1 VTRLVVVTGTSTDVG
16 KTIATAALACT
27 ADGRVLVVKPAQTG
41 IVAGEEGDSGEE
53 GDADVVARLTG
64 CDTRTLVTL
73 PEPLAPDTAARR
85 AGLPL
90 PTVAEHAAAIL
101 DLASGYDT
109 VIVEGAGGLLVR
121 LDHEGGTIAD
131 LAALLGAMTPVQVV
145 IVCAAGLGTLN
156 HTELTVGA
164 LRSRGIEPVS
174 LVIGS
179 WPDSPGLA
187 ETCNRT
193 DLPRGTGVPLQ
204 AVLPEGAGDLEPS
217 AFVAAAPGWF
227 SG

>member
-1 VTRLVVVTGTSTDVG
+1 M
-16 KTIATAALACT
+16 
-27 ADGRVLVVKPAQTG
+27 
-41 IVAGEEGDSGEE
+41 
-53 GDADVVARLTG
+53 
-64 CDTRTLVTL
+64 
-73 PEPLAPDTAARR
+73 
-85 AGLPL
+85 
-90 PTVAEHAAAIL
+90 AEHAAAIL

-131 LAALLGAMTPVQVV
+131 LAALLGAMTPVEVV

-164 LRSRGIEPVS
+164 LRSRGIEPAA
-174 LVIGS
+174 LLIGS

-204 AVLPEGAGDLEPS
+204 AVLPEGAGDLAPS